1 MNDPISDMLTRIK
14 NATKVRH
21 EKVMVPYSN
30 LKSEVLK
37 ILKKEGYIENFKK
50 VKNNKIEE
58 LEIALLYH
66 NNTGRITDLKKIS
79 KSSQRIYVDKKNIPN
94 SKQGLGIV
102 IVSTSKGLMTNKE
115 AKRQGV
121 GGEVLCEVW

>member
-1 MNDPISDMLTRIK
+1 MTDPISDMLTRIK

-30 LKSEVLK
+30 LKSEILK

-58 LEIALLYH
+58 LEVILSYI
-66 NNTGRITDLKKIS
+66 NNTPRITELKKIS
-79 KSSQRIYVDKKNIPN
+79 RSSQRIYVDKKSIPQ
-94 SKQGLGIV
+94 SKQGLGV
-102 IVSTSKGLMTNKE
+102 MIVSTSKGLMTNKE
-115 AKRQGV
+115 ARKQGV

>member
-1 MNDPISDMLTRIK
+1 MNDPISDMLTRIR

-21 EKVMVPYSN
+21 EKVKVSYSN

-58 LEIALLYH
+58 LEIVLLYH

-94 SKQGLGIV
+94 SKQGLGVV
-102 IVSTSKGLMTNKE
+102 IISTSKGLMTNKE